1 MENNEI
7 FSFKNLFGLPS
18 VILYTLYGPMNS
30 LWAEL
35 HEHGRES
42 FTCQTVR
49 DLTFVNCMNC
59 KLIESEERLLMLV
72 KGEMTGKGA
81 ALLGVSELKKQKLER
96 KKKTPKQLFQIHIN
110 AAVGSEG

>member
-18 VILYTLYGPMNS
+18 VILYTLYGPMNI

-96 KKKTPKQLFQIHIN
+96 KKKNT
-110 AAVGSEG
+110 

>member
-1 MENNEI
+1 
-7 FSFKNLFGLPS
+7 
-18 VILYTLYGPMNS
+18 
-30 LWAEL
+30 
-35 HEHGRES
+35 
-42 FTCQTVR
+42 
-49 DLTFVNCMNC
+49 MNC

-81 ALLGVSELKKQKLER
+81 ALLGVSELKKTNKLRR

>member
-1 MENNEI
+1 
-7 FSFKNLFGLPS
+7 
-18 VILYTLYGPMNS
+18 
-30 LWAEL
+30 
-35 HEHGRES
+35 
-42 FTCQTVR
+42 
-49 DLTFVNCMNC
+49 
-59 KLIESEERLLMLV
+59 MLV